1 MFSEGIE
8 KEHWLHFLM
17 SLKENKFGSKWVDW
31 RRYVFQQF
39 QLHYELKIFS
49 FLWSATRNYIG
60 KNLSTTKIFHYY

>member
-1 MFSEGIE
+1 MFSGGIE

-49 FLWSATRNYIG
+49 YDL
-60 KNLSTTKIFHYY
+60 LQETT